1 MGRSA
6 GCISAI
12 LGTAGDSLKAMSG
25 AGIPPTRPTTLK
37 GTDGVVRCGWVAE
50 VGADLTE
57 YHDHEWGTPVHDEA
71 ALFEAL
77 VFTYFENGLSWAI
90 VFKKR
95 AALRRAFAEFDAI
108 AVAKMT
114 DRDVDLLTNDRTI
127 IRNRA
132 KIEATVH
139 NARMLTSMSLNDIA
153 WQYQPRDRHPLRQW
167 SDGRSESPESHQLAA
182 ALRGRG
188 FRFVGPVVAHSFMQA
203 VGIDNGHFEGCFR
216 AP

>member
-1 MGRSA
+1 MA
-6 GCISAI
+6 GGA
-12 LGTAGDSLKAMSG
+12 LKAMG
-25 AGIPPTRPTTLK
+25 GVGVPATRPTTLE
-37 GTDGVVRCGWVAE
+37 GTDGVVRCGWVTE

-57 YHDHEWGTPVHDEA
+57 YHDREWGTPVHDEA

-77 VFTYFENGLSWAI
+77 VSTYFENGLSWAI

-95 AALRRAFAEFDAI
+95 DALRRAFAGFDPT

-114 DRDVDLLTNDRTI
+114 DRDVDLLMADRAI

-139 NARMLTSMSLNDIA
+139 NARLLTSTSLNDIA
-153 WQYQPRDRHPLRQW
+153 WHYQTRLRHPLRQW
-167 SDGRSESPESHQLAA
+167 SDGRAESPESQQLAA
-182 ALRGRG
+182 ALRDRG
-188 FRFVGPVVAHSFMQA
+188 FRFVGPVVAHSFMQT
-203 VGIDNGHFEGCFR
+203 VGIDNGHFDGCFR

>member
-1 MGRSA
+1 
-6 GCISAI
+6 
-12 LGTAGDSLKAMSG
+12 
-25 AGIPPTRPTTLK
+25 
-37 GTDGVVRCGWVAE
+37 

-57 YHDHEWGTPVHDEA
+57 YHDREWGTPVHDEA

-95 AALRRAFAEFDAI
+95 EALRRAFAGFDAT

-114 DRDVDLLTNDRTI
+114 DRDVDLLMTDRTI

-139 NARMLTSMSLNDIA
+139 NARRLTSMSLNDIA
-153 WQYQPRDRHPLRQW
+153 WHFRPRDRHPLRQW
-167 SDGRSESPESHQLAA
+167 SDGRAESPESHQLAA
-182 ALRGRG
+182 ALRDRG

>member
-1 MGRSA
+1 M
-6 GCISAI
+6 
-12 LGTAGDSLKAMSG
+12 AGDALKAMSG
-25 AGIPPTRPTTLK
+25 VGVPLTRPTTLK

-57 YHDHEWGTPVHDEA
+57 YHDHEWGTPVHNEA

-90 VFKKR
+90 VFNKR
-95 AALRRAFAEFDAI
+95 EALRRAFAGFDAI

-114 DRDVDLLTNDRTI
+114 DRDVDLLMTDRTI

-139 NARMLTSMSLNDIA
+139 NARLLTSMSLNDIA

-182 ALRGRG
+182 ALRGRR

>member
-114 DRDVDLLTNDRTI
+114 DRDVDLLTSDRTI
-127 IRNRA
+127 I
-132 KIEATVH
+132 
-139 NARMLTSMSLNDIA
+139 
-153 WQYQPRDRHPLRQW
+153 
-167 SDGRSESPESHQLAA
+167 
-182 ALRGRG
+182 
-188 FRFVGPVVAHSFMQA
+188 
-203 VGIDNGHFEGCFR
+203 
-216 AP
+216 